1 MSRKVMRIL
10 KDNLHGKLEIVGY
23 GKENLRGVEQVV
35 TKLSKWAKVVKIDT
49 AKVNNA
55 RHMTVTMSRAPGFGA
70 AFRRCQQRAKDMI
83 REKERK
89 AMLFKLQNS
98 LGNQT
103 ESEDDPLFENSP
115 VDEEK
120 VMENV
125 AKIQQA
131 QQKQRNVLG
140 CRKFAASGYESPLQ

>member
-70 AFRRCQQRAKDMI
+70 AFRRC
-83 REKERK
+83 
-89 AMLFKLQNS
+89 
-98 LGNQT
+98 
-103 ESEDDPLFENSP
+103 
-115 VDEEK
+115 
-120 VMENV
+120 
-125 AKIQQA
+125 
-131 QQKQRNVLG
+131 
-140 CRKFAASGYESPLQ
+140 